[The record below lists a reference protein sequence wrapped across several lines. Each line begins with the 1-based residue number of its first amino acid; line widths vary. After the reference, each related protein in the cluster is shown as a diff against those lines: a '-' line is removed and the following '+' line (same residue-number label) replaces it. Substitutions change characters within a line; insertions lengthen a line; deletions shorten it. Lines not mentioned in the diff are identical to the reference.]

1 MEASIWGPKAW
12 VFLHSITMNYPEKPT
27 DEDKRNFDIFFSS
40 IGKVLPCKICKKH
53 YENNLKINP
62 INLNSK
68 KELVTWLIN
77 IHNEVNKLNN
87 KKIYTYDEVIKLYE
101 TIYKNNKNKDKD
113 INNLKLNLDLD
124 LDFDLISN
132 NLKNTIILSIKRV
145 VIPLLLAI
153 LIYYLIKNNTKL
165 LN

>member
-87 KKIYTYDEVIKLYE
+87 KKIYTYNEVIKLYE
-101 TIYKNNKNKDKD
+101 NIYKNNKGIELNNK
-113 INNLKLNLDLD
+113 LDLD
-124 LDFDLISN
+124 LNFDLLSN
-132 NLKNTIILSIKRV
+132 NFKKNIILSIKRV
-145 VIPLLLAI
+145 VIPLLLAV
-153 LIYYLIKNNTKL
+153 LIYYLLKNNTKL